1 MAQIDSSIPMSYQFG
16 PTIGDH
22 FKQAVSIA
30 DMMDQRKARDLERQ
44 AKQQDMDLNK
54 EQAQRDR
61 QLFPLQMQQG
71 QQQLKT
77 AHQTYTQNEQV
88 NPLTYE
94 KMQEENR
101 GVLIKRRNENLEI
114 MAKAA
119 PNVVDEPSYK
129 AWKRFA
135 DLEVGGD
142 TTDLPET
149 YNDDAKAYV
158 KNIIDGY
165 SGKKQQE
172 KDFQIKMQSLKEIS
186 ALPEG
191 PEKEQSFAQFMLSSA
206 PAAYYPTS
214 TEGIGAAV
222 KKINATASPE
232 AQAEGKKAFAKEASK
247 EATKGGGLDIAA
259 KEAKVKKENAEA
271 TALAASYENAR
282 KERTGIKDIISEI
295 SGDPAFATG
304 LNPRRLLSVTP
315 GMKEYAWV
323 EKIKML
329 KNKLKLNERQKLKGS
344 GQISDAEQKML
355 ENAVSMLNTNLGPAA
370 FRKELNRIV
379 NTIDGMDESDLKM
392 GGTGKAVPKG
402 ESQTDQQKLDEIFG
416 Q

>member
-1 MAQIDSSIPMSYQFG
+1 MDQINATIPMSYNFG
-16 PTIGDH
+16 PTVGEH
-22 FKQAVSIA
+22 FQNAVKLA
-30 DMMDQRKARDLERQ
+30 DMMDKRKELVQNMDIKRE
-44 AKQQDMDLNK
+44 QQ
-54 EQAQRDR
+54 QQDR

-71 QQQLKT
+71 QQTLKT
-77 AHQTYTQNEQV
+77 AQQTYNQNELT

-101 GVLIKRRNENLEI
+101 DILINRKNENLEI
-114 MAKAA
+114 MAKSA

-129 AWKRFA
+129 AWKKFA

-142 TTDLPET
+142 TSDLPAT
-149 YNDDAKAYV
+149 YNDEAKLYV

-165 SGKKQQE
+165 SSKKNQE
-172 KDFQIKMQSLKEIS
+172 KDFQIKMQSLKEIA

-191 PEKEQSFAQFMLSSA
+191 PEKEQAFAQFMLSSA
-206 PAAYYPTS
+206 PAAFYPTS

-222 KKINATASPE
+222 KKIQATATPS
-232 AQAEGKKAFAKEASK
+232 AQAAGKEAYAKEVAKEATPGGK
-247 EATKGGGLDIAA
+247 LDLATKIAN
-259 KEAKVKKENAEA
+259 VKKREAEA

-282 KERTGIKDIISEI
+282 KERTGIKNIIGEI
-295 SGDPAFATG
+295 TNDPAFATG

-355 ENAVSMLNTNLGPAA
+355 ENAVSMLNTNLGPDA

-379 NTIDGMDESDLKM
+379 NTINYMDESDLKM
-392 GGTGKAVPKG
+392 GGSGSAVPKG
-402 ESQTDQQKLDEIFG
+402 ESKTDQEKLDEIFG
-416 Q
+416 K